1 MKRVQIRIGRPNRL
15 CRQFARILGATPIV
29 INGVCTAQFGRVID
43 ARILGRRTT
52 SPLALPAAFS
62 FESMDSQ
69 GRTLNLGETV
79 LLQREANPL
88 MRELKKRGIT
98 VTALHNHWLFENPRL
113 MYMHFESIDRP
124 LDFARK
130 VSEAFRVLN

>member
-29 INGVCTAQFGRVID
+29 INGVCTAQFGRVIN
-43 ARILGRRTT
+43 ARILGRKTT

-62 FESMDSQ
+62 FESMDNN

-79 LLQREANPL
+79 LLQSEANPL

-98 VTALHNHWLFENPRL
+98 VTALHNHWLFDQPRL

-124 LDFARK
+124 LSFARK

>member
-29 INGVCTAQFGRVID
+29 INGICTAQYGRVID
-43 ARILGRRTT
+43 ARILGRKTN
-52 SPLALPAAFS
+52 SPLSLPAAFS
-62 FESMDSQ
+62 FESADKN

-88 MRELKKRGIT
+88 MRELKKRGII
-98 VTALHNHWLFENPRL
+98 VTALHNHWLFDKPRL
-113 MYMHFESIDRP
+113 MYMHFESIDHP
-124 LDFARK
+124 LNFARK